1 MMMENLKTNKVQIKL
16 NFTESDI
23 ALLKIYFEFNE
34 KYFEQI
40 NNELIARL
48 TGHPFWSSIVN
59 QQTAEQQRVRNEHS
73 LELQRAAIYKDE
85 WDAYTDDLIAQGVAY
100 AQMEVKY
107 ADWHYVLQSYKDHLS
122 PYIKKD
128 LGKDVNRALDVKDGL
143 GKMIDF
149 SMYAIAV
156 AYFQEKNNLIR
167 HINRD
172 LEEKANERTIE
183 LEEKVNS
190 LYKTEK
196 ILQEYKHFFDSN
208 GSLCCI
214 ATTTGFFDTFNP
226 KFREVLGYTA
236 DDLSKTPF
244 LSFVH
249 PEDVEPTLLEI
260 DKLSKGEKTINFV
273 NRYRT
278 KDGSYI
284 WLDWNSTP
292 DVNTGKLYSIAR
304 NITAQKEA
312 EDELLAVNK
321 ELESFSYTVSHDLR
335 APLRAVNGFS
345 NILEKK
351 FADELGDEGKRYIGI
366 ITDSIAKMGNLIDDL
381 LSFSR
386 FGRKEKNTSTF
397 SAKELFREVFDELK
411 QGHPDRNIELITN
424 NLLDV
429 KADREMMKHVASN
442 LLGNAFKFTG
452 NKANG
457 KIEMGTEEID
467 GNQVLYVKDNGVGFD
482 MRYIENLFS
491 IFQRLHSD
499 DEFPGT
505 GVGLA
510 IVQRIIHKH
519 GGRVWAEGK
528 LNEGATFYF
537 TLNES

>member
-1 MMMENLKTNKVQIKL
+1 MGNLKMAKAQIKQ
-16 NFTESDI
+16 NFTEADI

-40 NNELIARL
+40 NNELIVHLA
-48 TGHPFWSSIVN
+48 GHPFWGSIVN
-59 QQTAEQQRVRNEHS
+59 VQAAEQQPTQNEHS
-73 LELQRAAIYKDE
+73 LELQRAAIYKGE
-85 WDAYTDDLIAQGVAY
+85 WGTYTDDLIAQGVAY
-100 AQMEVKY
+100 AQMDVKY
-107 ADWHYVLQSYKDHLS
+107 ADWHYVLQAYKDHLS

-128 LGKDVNRALDVKDGL
+128 FGKDVNRALDVNDGL
-143 GKMIDF
+143 GKLIDF
-149 SMYAIAV
+149 SMYAIAE

-167 HINRD
+167 QINGD
-172 LEEKANERTIE
+172 LEKKANERTIE

-190 LYKTEK
+190 LNKTEK

-208 GSLCCI
+208 ESLCCI
-214 ATTTGFFDTFNP
+214 ANTSGFFDTFNS
-226 KFREVLGYTA
+226 KFEDVLGYSA
-236 DDLSKTPF
+236 DELSKTPF

-249 PEDVEPTLLEI
+249 PEDVETTLLEVE
-260 DKLSKGEKTINFV
+260 KLSKGEKTINFV

-292 DVNTGKLYSIAR
+292 DVKSGGLFSIAR

-351 FADELGDEGKRYIGI
+351 FADELGDEGKKYIGI

-397 SAKELFREVFDELK
+397 SLKGLFREVFDELK

-424 NLLDV
+424 DLPDV

-452 NKANG
+452 NKENG
-457 KIEMGTEEID
+457 KIEMGAEEID

-482 MRYIENLFS
+482 MRYVENLFS

-537 TLNES
+537 TFNEN